1 MTNFTAEQ
9 IAHLCNG
16 TIIGDKNKM
25 VNSFASLEN
34 AQNNQL
40 SFLSNLKYEQLLY
53 LSNAGIIIINDSY
66 QIKHTTKA
74 TFIVVKDSY
83 QSLALL
89 MQQYE
94 KLSSTP
100 KIGIDNNVHIESTAI
115 IGKNVYIG
123 AFSYISNNVEIGDN
137 CSIYPTTYIGNEVKI
152 GTNTIINAGVKIY
165 KNCIIGANVIVH
177 SGAVIGSDGFGFAPG
192 ETYQKIPQLG
202 NVIIEDNVEI
212 GANVTIDRATL
223 DSTII
228 KKGVKLDN
236 QIQIAHNVEIG
247 ENTVIAAQVGISG
260 STKIGKNVTI
270 GGQTGIAGHLII
282 ADGVKI
288 AGNSGITKSI
298 LQKNIVVAGFPA
310 VQIKDWQKQQIYIK
324 QLGDLHKKINN
335 LQNKSFN

>member
-9 IAHLCNG
+9 IAQLCNG
-16 TIIGDKNKM
+16 RIIGDKNKS
-25 VNSFASLEN
+25 VHSFASLEN

-53 LSNAGIIIINDSY
+53 TSNAGIIIINDSY
-66 QIKHTTKA
+66 QIKHAIKA
-74 TFIVVKDSY
+74 TIIVVQNSY

-94 KLSSTP
+94 KLTTSP
-100 KIGIDNNVHIESTAI
+100 KTGIDNYVHIEPTANM
-115 IGKNVYIG
+115 GKNVYIG
-123 AFSYISNNVEIGDN
+123 AFTYISKNVFIGDN
-137 CSIYPTTYIGNEVKI
+137 CTIYPNTFIGDDVTIGN
-152 GTNTIINAGVKIY
+152 NTIINAGVKIY
-165 KNCIIGANVIVH
+165 KKCSIGSNVIIH

-260 STKIGKNVTI
+260 STKIGKNSMI

-288 AGNSGITKSI
+288 AGQTGVTKSI
-298 LQKNIVVAGFPA
+298 LQENSIVAGLPA
-310 VQIKDWQKQQIYIK
+310 VKIKDWQKQQIYIK
-324 QLGDLHKKINN
+324 QLADLHKRIHIIEK
-335 LQNKSFN
+335 K